1 MLPVGSVKIATGS
14 VLIIDGW
21 MVSSGDLGRLD
32 QGRSGPT
39 GRTQS

>member
-1 MLPVGSVKIATGS
+1 MLPVGSVKIATGG

-32 QGRSGPT
+32 QDRSGPT